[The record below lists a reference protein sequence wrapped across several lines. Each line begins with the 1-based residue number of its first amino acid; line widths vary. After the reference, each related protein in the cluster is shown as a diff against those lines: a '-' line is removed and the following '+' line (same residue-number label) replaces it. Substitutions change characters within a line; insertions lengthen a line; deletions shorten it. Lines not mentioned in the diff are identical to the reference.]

1 MNTLALIRAKIL
13 KAKRLEEAI
22 GDPFRTADYQA
33 LVRIRKTG
41 ARRCLLVDSPLSG
54 PIPIAPYGGIGIC
67 GSTTRVVST
76 KLQGAAMDC
85 LTPPRRPARQNR
97 PDCMGSTCMK
107 WTSNGELSDV
117 DLTLIMERLAVVD
130 ANLSVMDTCSL
141 EEQTRCNPSGTS

>member
-1 MNTLALIRAKIL
+1 MQGGVFRHPPFGVVGILALAN
-13 KAKRLEEAI
+13 A
-22 GDPFRTADYQA
+22 
-33 LVRIRKTG
+33 
-41 ARRCLLVDSPLSG
+41 
-54 PIPIAPYGGIGIC
+54 IPIAPYGGIGI
-67 GSTTRVVST
+67 GGFTTRVVST

-85 LTPPRRPARQNR
+85 LTPRRKPARQNR

-141 EEQTRCNPSGTS
+141 EEQPRCNPSGTS